1 MLSNMFAFLAIMVLL
16 GVVYYDRRTRTRWEA
31 AHNGFWMQRR
41 TSKNRA
47 HFVFRTSQ
55 DVEPTSLVPAI
66 WEIKHPFSN
75 KPKYTTQHEGQLQ
88 AWWKPLA
95 IQFAGLGRDPKAIKF
110 IRFTPTL
117 GIYVQMDVSKKT
129 KRIPEEETV
138 LLMLE
143 EALKTWKPRR
153 FDIDSSFEIRKSLY
167 DNWQWLAA
175 VPMGV
180 VLQGA
185 MHYRY
190 IDFLSDSYYIAL
202 GIPMAL
208 LGAAATVLWYYPKM
222 AGSVHRSRTTAHIA
236 GAVALALALTLPY
249 GLIWLNM
256 LHTRTICEMPVPVT
270 EWYSRSGKTRTYFA
284 VLDLRQC
291 SGAIPEKESVRV
303 GGVQYE
309 QGSTMNIRVS
319 KGILGRYF
327 LEKQ

>member
-1 MLSNMFAFLAIMVLL
+1 MLSNFFAFLAVMILIA
-16 GVVYYDRRTRTRWEA
+16 VVYYERRARTQWEPTN
-31 AHNGFWMQRR
+31 NGMWVQRR
-41 TSKNRA
+41 TSKTRA

-55 DVEPTSLVPAI
+55 EVDATSLVPAI

-75 KPKYTTQHEGQLQ
+75 NPKYITQHEAQLR

-95 IQFAGLGRDPKAIKF
+95 LQFSGLGRDPKAIKF
-110 IRFTPTL
+110 VRFTPTL
-117 GIYVQMDVSKKT
+117 GIYVQMDVSKDT

-138 LLMLE
+138 LLLLD

-153 FDIDSSFEIRKSLY
+153 FDVDSSFDIRKSLY
-167 DNWQWLAA
+167 DHWHWLVA

-180 VLQGA
+180 VLQGM

-202 GIPMAL
+202 GVPMAL

-222 AGSVHRSRTTAHIA
+222 SGSAHRTRTTLHIA
-236 GAVALALALTLPY
+236 GAAAIALALTVPY
-249 GLIWLNM
+249 ALIWINM
-256 LHTRTICEMPVPVT
+256 LYTKPICEMPVPVT

-291 SGAIPEKESVRV
+291 SGAIPERESIRV
-303 GGVQYE
+303 SAVEYQ
-309 QGSTMNIRVS
+309 QGSQMSIRVS

>member
-1 MLSNMFAFLAIMVLL
+1 MLSNLFAFLAVMVLIA
-16 GVVYYDRRTRTRWEA
+16 VVYYERRSRRQWEPTN
-31 AHNGFWMQRR
+31 NGMWMQRR
-41 TSKNRA
+41 TSKSRA

-55 DVEPTSLVPAI
+55 EVDPTSLVPAI
-66 WEIKHPFSN
+66 WEIKHPFSTN
-75 KPKYTTQHEGQLQ
+75 PKYTTQHEAQLR

-95 IQFAGLGRDPKAIKF
+95 IQFAGLGRDPKAIKYV
-110 IRFTPTL
+110 RFTPTL
-117 GIYVQMDVSKKT
+117 GIYVQMDVAKDT

-153 FDIDSSFEIRKSLY
+153 FDIDNSFDIRKSMY
-167 DNWQWLAA
+167 DHWHWLVA
-175 VPMGV
+175 VPMAV
-180 VLQGA
+180 VLQGM

-202 GIPMAL
+202 GVPMAL

-222 AGSVHRSRTTAHIA
+222 DGSAHRTRTTVHIA
-236 GAVALALALTLPY
+236 AATALALSLTLPY
-249 GLIWLNM
+249 ALIWINM
-256 LHTRTICEMPVPVT
+256 LYTRPVCEMPVPVT

-291 SGAIPEKESVRV
+291 SAAIPEKESVRV
-303 GGVQYE
+303 AAVEYQK
-309 QGSTMNIRVS
+309 GSKMSIRVS